1 MRTTAS
7 KKRRTTSSIT
17 KTRKAGKSVRR
28 SSSVNSL
35 ENGIRIMKYAIKH
48 KSSLSAA
55 SYADGRGKNYISDIK
70 ARLEENYKSK
80 NISRELYSSFK
91 SLGKQYQK
99 SIK

>member
-7 KKRRTTSSIT
+7 TKRRTASTT
-17 KTRKAGKSVRR
+17 KTRKVSKSARR
-28 SSSVNSL
+28 SSSVISL

-80 NISRELYSSFK
+80 NISRELYTSFK